1 VVEQRRTPNILLVMA
16 DQLIPMLCGAYGHP
30 VVQTPAL
37 DMLASRGVRFD
48 AAYTPVPV
56 CAPAR
61 ACLMTGTYSSTNR
74 VYDNAALFAADLPT
88 IPHYLSRAGYDCVLS
103 GKMHFVGPDQLHGF
117 QRRLTTDI
125 YPEEFTWVANRAPWV
140 WTRDPKTFDP
150 IRGTGNHARNYV
162 GSGIHVG
169 RWHHHLGYDEEAHF
183 RALQYLRAQGITQQE
198 RVAQGR
204 EAERPFFLCVS
215 YHHPHDPF
223 WPPRELWDL
232 YADAEIAI
240 PRFPA
245 DLEAT
250 YSAMDR
256 WLNAQHGV
264 ARFPE
269 LRDPDSLR
277 RVRRAYYA
285 MVTYIDRKVGELV
298 ATLQHAG
305 LWDTTLV
312 LFASDHGDMLG
323 EKGMVQKRSFYDY
336 SSRVPLIV
344 RFPDEARKGTTCS
357 EPVSLVDV
365 FPTLLDLAGV
375 PSEERLPV
383 DGVSLLEVIDR
394 SPRSSR
400 TIYAE
405 MHVEDMAATCFMAR
419 QGRFKYIYVHGETPQ
434 LFDME
439 EDPGEWH
446 NLAGDQAHR
455 ATETALRSAI
465 LGRFSPDGI
474 EAEIRSSLRRRL
486 VIKEAMERNGTLW
499 DYAPAFD
506 AARDALGQYRP
517 PR

>member
-1 VVEQRRTPNILLVMA
+1 MPEQRRKPNILLIMA
-16 DQLIPMLCGAYGHP
+16 DQLVPMLCGAYGHP

-37 DMLASRGVRFD
+37 DALVRSGVRFD
-48 AAYTPVPV
+48 AAYTAVPV

-88 IPHYLSRAGYDCVLS
+88 LAHYLSRAGYDSVLS

-140 WTRDPKTFDP
+140 WTRDPRTFDP
-150 IRGTGNHARNYV
+150 QRGTGNHAHNYV
-162 GSGIHVG
+162 GSGVHVG
-169 RWHHHLGYDEEAHF
+169 RWHHHLGYDDEAHF
-183 RALQYLRAQGITQQE
+183 RARQYLRARGVLQRE
-198 RVAQGR
+198 RPSETGEPR
-204 EAERPFFLCVS
+204 RPFFLCVS

-223 WPPRELWDL
+223 WPPQDLWDL
-232 YADAEIAI
+232 YADAEIAV
-240 PRFPA
+240 PPFPEHM
-245 DLEAT
+245 DAT
-250 YSAMDR
+250 FSAMDR

-264 ARFPE
+264 ARYPE

-298 ATLQHAG
+298 ATLQEAG
-305 LWDTTLV
+305 LWDDTV
-312 LFASDHGDMLG
+312 VMFASDHGDMLG
-323 EKGMVQKRSFYDY
+323 EKGMVQKRSFYEY

-344 RFPDEARKGTTCS
+344 RFPDGAHGGTTCAES
-357 EPVSLVDV
+357 VSLVDV
-365 FPTLLDLAGV
+365 LPTLLDLAGV
-375 PSEERLPV
+375 GYEERLPV
-383 DGVSLLEVIDR
+383 DGVSLLATIDGV
-394 SPRSSR
+394 PQPPR

-419 QGRFKYIYVHGETPQ
+419 QGRFKYIYIHGQAPQ
-434 LFDME
+434 LFDLE
-439 EDPGEWH
+439 DDPGEWR

-455 ATETALRSAI
+455 ETERALRAAI
-465 LGRFSPDGI
+465 LDRFSPDTI
-474 EAEIRSSLRRRL
+474 EAEIRGSLRRRL
-486 VIKEAMERNGTLW
+486 VIKQAMEQNGTRW
-499 DYAPAFD
+499 DYAPTFD
-506 AARDALGQYRP
+506 AAQDAVTQYLS